1 MSLIR
6 PTPVEGWYYSLFNLD
21 PTRPDYYIAVVD
33 LARAIFIK
41 LHYYDKITE
50 MEGVI
55 KKYIETPLQRDFIS
69 IVNAYDNPRIAYL
82 KRAYVRIGD
91 SVDYQ
96 EVTKYEIK
104 KRLEIV
110 KQWVYD
116 EISRV
121 SDDIRFTRLP
131 QMNM

>member
-6 PTPVEGWYYSLFNLD
+6 PTPVEGWYYQLFNLD
-21 PTRPDYYIAVVD
+21 PTRPDYYVAVVD
-33 LARAIFIK
+33 LARSIFIK
-41 LHYYDKITE
+41 LHYDDKIE
-50 MEGVI
+50 QMNMVI
-55 KKYIETPLQRDFIS
+55 KKYVEIPLKRDFVS

-91 SVDYQ
+91 SIDYQ
-96 EVTKYEIK
+96 EVTKYDIK

-110 KQWVYD
+110 RQWVFD
-116 EISRV
+116 EVSRI